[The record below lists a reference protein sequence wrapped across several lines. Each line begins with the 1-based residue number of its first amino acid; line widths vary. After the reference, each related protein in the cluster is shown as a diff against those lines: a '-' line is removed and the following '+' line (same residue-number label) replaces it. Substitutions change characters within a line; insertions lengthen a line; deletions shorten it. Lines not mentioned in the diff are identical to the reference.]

1 MIVAFLVPA
10 LRQLGG
16 GCIRDHDGVKTDG
29 VAANRS
35 QAASP
40 LAASPLAGAG
50 HRGKLRWVNPL
61 GEGADDAVG
70 TSMAVAKARAA
81 EATMT
86 SELPGIPVGLPGDEG
101 G

>member
-16 GCIRDHDGVKTDG
+16 GCIRDHDAGNTDG
-29 VAANRS
+29 VVANRS

-40 LAASPLAGAG
+40 LAGAE
-50 HRGKLRWVNPL
+50 HRGTLRGVNPL
-61 GEGADDAVG
+61 GEVADDAVG
-70 TSMAVAKARAA
+70 ASMAAAKGRAA
-81 EATMT
+81 EAAMT
-86 SELPGIPVGLPGDEG
+86 SELRGIPVGLPGDEG